1 VNKIEPQPMSFMPK
15 NFLSAVVLLAV
26 PLTAQMPQ
34 AGTLVV
40 RSDPPGATVSING
53 KIVPKALTNTAIV
66 VSPGTYTVLIE
77 KPPLRCQQKVSVA
90 AGQTATVQ
98 CPQPSGR

>member
-1 VNKIEPQPMSFMPK
+1 MPMSLMAK
-15 NFLSAVVLLAV
+15 NFLRAVALLAV
-26 PLTAQMPQ
+26 PLIAQMPK

-53 KIVPKALTNTAIV
+53 KIVSKALTNTAIV

-77 KPPLRCQQKVSVA
+77 KPPLRCQETVSVA
-90 AGQTATVQ
+90 AGRTTAVK
-98 CPQPSGR
+98 CPQASGK